1 MEIDNSTKPQYLSI
15 SKEDFITAYDNY
27 DYAYHIY
34 VKPGQGELEYLSWS
48 SAKNLLMRYFPNL
61 VVEFERNTN
70 GLLTFKLENN
80 LKKEAKDRFE
90 QLIVEKQ
97 ELLKEEKDWKKEK
110 SLKKEIAEYSDQLY
124 YDNRGVAV
132 MPYLVDVVTG
142 LRTPSLL
149 FPVMSN
155 TNDAVY
161 NPDIRDINDSCMRG
175 AVKVIALNTGLA
187 LRLFTREDVGKS
199 STTDSDKFK
208 KIDEII
214 KNSTKLGKEVDKKI
228 VNFGTSILMLNK
240 VANDLKKEIEAAIE
254 ARAARQKPQ

>member
-1 MEIDNSTKPQYLSI
+1 MDTKYLSI
-15 SKEDFITAYDNY
+15 PREEFVLAYDNP
-27 DYAYHIY
+27 DYAFLIY

-61 VVEFERNTN
+61 VVEFERNAN

-80 LKKEAKDRFE
+80 LRKEAKDRFE
-90 QLIVEKQ
+90 QLIAEKQ

-110 SLKKEIAEYSDQLY
+110 NLKKEIAEYSDQLY

-132 MPYLVDVVTG
+132 MPYLVDVTTG

-155 TNDAVY
+155 TNDAIY
-161 NPDIRDINDSCMRG
+161 NPDIRDINDSCMRA

-199 STTDSDKFK
+199 STTESDKFK
-208 KIDEII
+208 KIDEIVKCSAI
-214 KNSTKLGKEVDKKI
+214 LGKLVDKTV
-228 VNFGTSILMLNK
+228 VNFGSSMPMLNK
-240 VANDLKKEIEAAIE
+240 VANDLKKEIEIKKE
-254 ARAARQKPQ
+254 ERAKKSQ